1 VAGEVA
7 VQVDEPRAALPAE
20 PFHSG
25 IAVAE
30 PAHLLRPDAGAIEI
44 AGAVGGIV
52 DVRDQ
57 DHRAG
62 KPVAHDA
69 QDRVEVVQDGPD
81 SGLARAVRRADEA
94 EQVVPAGGQR
104 HQGLASRID
113 SLQRVH
119 LRVQHGLRRRPVPGL
134 ESTVDSGR
142 DRDEIAARELR
153 PYVVVVAGQEG
164 SGPEAGHGQGERL
177 SVGVIEVRITVDR
190 HAVAQRDVGRQSH
203 QGIISDVR
211 SPGTPADAFT

>member
-7 VQVDEPRAALPAE
+7 AEVDEPRAALSAE

-25 IAVAE
+25 VAVAE
-30 PAHLLRPDAGAIEI
+30 PAHLLRPQASAFEI

-57 DHRAG
+57 DHRAR

-81 SGLARAVRRADEA
+81 SGLARAIRRTDEA
-94 EQVVPAGGQR
+94 EQVVSAGGQR
-104 HQGLASRID
+104 HQSLATRID
-113 SLQRVH
+113 PSQGVH
-119 LRVQHGLRRRPVPGL
+119 LRVQYGLRRGPVPGL

-153 PYVVVVAGQEG
+153 PHVVVVAGQEG
-164 SGPEAGHGQGERL
+164 GGPEAGHG
-177 SVGVIEVRITVDR
+177 
-190 HAVAQRDVGRQSH
+190 
-203 QGIISDVR
+203 
-211 SPGTPADAFT
+211 